1 MSGSRLPN
9 VVAAVVPDAKVRD
22 YLLNDQ
28 HIGNGGKAVFF
39 RQLGY
44 DPSSWPLLQAALLEH
59 PTRNFVVRLTTG
71 IYGTTYEV
79 RCELRSPHGRSNC
92 VRSFWIAKPEI
103 CHSLRCRG
111 QAAKLHPV
119 GARGDLVPTRR

>member
-1 MSGSRLPN
+1 MSGSQLPN

-39 RQLGY
+39 RQPGY

-79 RCELRSPHGRSNC
+79 RCELRSPNGRSNC
-92 VRSFWIAKPEI
+92 VRSFWIVDGRSPNPKFVTAY
-103 CHSLRCRG
+103 
-111 QAAKLHPV
+111 AAA
-119 GARGDLVPTRR
+119 ARLPNSTP